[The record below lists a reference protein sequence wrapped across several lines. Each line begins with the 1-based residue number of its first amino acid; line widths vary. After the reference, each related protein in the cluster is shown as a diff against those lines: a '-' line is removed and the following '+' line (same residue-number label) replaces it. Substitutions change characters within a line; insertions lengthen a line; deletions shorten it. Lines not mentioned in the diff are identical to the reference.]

1 MKKLIQIFLFLI
13 IIIIFAIFY
22 DKYFKNQ
29 KTTNK
34 ENIPDLEKQILDNKS
49 NYIKNLRYD
58 LSLRNDSKYM
68 IVADESELSYKGD
81 VELVNMTSVT
91 AKFIDKNNFELVINA
106 DKAVFNSATYNTNF
120 QQNVTIRYKDD
131 AIFSENL
138 DLDFTK
144 NIVKIYNNV
153 VYEVLNGIMS
163 ADNVKINLITK
174 NMEIFMNNLSN
185 KIIGVI
191 KSN

>member
-138 DLDFTK
+138 DLVFTK

-153 VYEVLNGIMS
+153 VYEGLNGIMS

>member
-13 IIIIFAIFY
+13 ILIIFAIFY
-22 DKYFKNQ
+22 NKYFKKQ
-29 KTTNK
+29 KTTLK
-34 ENIPDLEKQILDNKS
+34 ENIPDSEKQISDNKS

-68 IVADESELSYKGD
+68 IIADESELSYKGD

-120 QQNVTIRYKDD
+120 QQNVTIKYKDD

-138 DLDFTK
+138 NLDFTK

-153 VYEVLNGIMS
+153 VYEGLNGIMR

-174 NMEIFMNNLSN
+174 NMEIFMNNLSS

-191 KSN
+191 KNN